1 MKIDNHPPPERPEGN
16 ALVGCAVILALIVL
30 AAAGAIVALYLAI
43 GFALGPLWFGL
54 WIAS

>member
-43 GFALGPLWFGL
+43 GFALGPLWLGL